1 MSPAA
6 DYLVLTPV
14 RNERPHLDA
23 ALEGMLAQT
32 VRPRLWILLDDGSS
46 DGSAERLAGAAAAH
60 PFIRV
65 ARRADRGFDAVGR
78 GVAEVMNEGLRLLRD
93 EPGEFVAKVDA
104 DVELPPRYFE
114 TLLEYCRADPSIGIC
129 SGHPST
135 LVGGRRFLER
145 HGDTF
150 PSGTARLYRRAWLEE
165 IGGFVPSVGWDT
177 VDLLRMRM
185 RGRQVR
191 VRHDLEYLHRR
202 RMGTRNG
209 YLDGSV
215 RDGRNAWLTG
225 YGPTFFTARAL
236 YNARYRP
243 WIVRSACMLYG
254 YAGAWW
260 RGERRIVT
268 DEEMAFHRSLHRRR
282 LRLLGAE

>member
-1 MSPAA
+1 MSA
-6 DYLVLTPV
+6 DGYLVLTPV
-14 RNERPHLDA
+14 RNERRHLDA
-23 ALEGMLAQT
+23 ALAGMLGQT
-32 VRPRLWILLDDGSS
+32 VRPDLWLLLDDGSS
-46 DGSAERLAGAAAAH
+46 DGSAEWIAAAATAH
-60 PFIRV
+60 LFIRSV
-65 ARRADRGFDAVGR
+65 RLADRGFDAVGR
-78 GVAEVMNEGLRLLRD
+78 GVAEVMNQGRRLVAD
-93 EPGEFVAKVDA
+93 EPGAFVAKVDA
-104 DVELPPRYFE
+104 DVELPKHYFE
-114 TLLEYCRADPSIGIC
+114 SLLALCRDDPSVGIC
-129 SGHPST
+129 SGHPYT
-135 LVGGRRFLER
+135 YVGGRRLVER

-185 RGRQVR
+185 RGRRVQVQ
-191 VRHDLEYLHRR
+191 HDLLYLHRR

-209 YLDGSV
+209 FVEGSV

-225 YGPTFFTARAL
+225 YGAGFFTARAL

-260 RGERRIVT
+260 RGEKRIVT
-268 DEEMAFHRSLHRRR
+268 EAEMAFHRSLHRRR